1 MNVCAKCFSD
11 KELIGYIGSFEKTG
25 ECDIC
30 NNKEEY
36 IIQLDELQ
44 DFFQEL
50 VDNYQPDKSGV
61 SFKNKIQGNWSL
73 FSNHKSASEILNNLL
88 PKLNTTIL
96 NADFKVNYISD
107 ILDNISYWETL
118 KEELKWEKR
127 FLTDIVH
134 LTEDLGWDGFF
145 NTQYQLG
152 NDISLY
158 RARVHHTSGQKA
170 FEKNEMNCPPKEK
183 VNGGRANSLGIPTL
197 YLSDNE
203 ETVLYEV
210 RASYLD
216 ELTIG
221 EFKLNSIESIKIV
234 DFTEDTDLFQPERVN
249 ETIKGKLLREKI
261 SSDLSKPMRRYD
273 SEIEYIPTQFIC
285 EFIKVFTGAKGIR
298 FQSSLHPKGKNL
310 VIFNQ
315 KLMKC
320 IAAKL
325 VQVNNIS
332 LKSIGI
338 ETQHNNGNRCAS
350 R

>member
-1 MNVCAKCFSD
+1 MNVCSKCFSD
-11 KELIGYIGSFEKTG
+11 NELIGYIESFEKIG
-25 ECDIC
+25 ICDIC
-30 NNKEEY
+30 NRNDEN
-36 IIQLDELQ
+36 IIQLDEIQ

-50 VDNYQPDKSGV
+50 LDNYQPDSAGMPLR
-61 SFKNKIQGNWSL
+61 NKIQGNWSL
-73 FSNHKSASEILNNLL
+73 FSNHKSASEVLNYLL
-88 PKLNTTIL
+88 PRLKTGIL
-96 NADFKVNYISD
+96 NAEFKVNYIPD
-107 ILDNISYWETL
+107 ILDNISHWETL
-118 KEELKWEKR
+118 KEELKWGKR

-145 NTQYQLG
+145 NTQYQLST
-152 NDISLY
+152 NILLY

-170 FEKNEMNCPPKEK
+170 YDIEEMKCPPKEK
-183 VNGGRANSLGIPTL
+183 VEGGRANSLGIPTL
-197 YLSDNE
+197 YLSDNK

-221 EFKLNSIESIKIV
+221 EFKLVSEQSIKIV
-234 DFTEDTDLFQPERVN
+234 DFTEDTSLFQPERVN

-285 EFIKVFTGAKGIR
+285 EFIKVFTGAEGIR
-298 FQSSLHPKGKNL
+298 FQSSLHPQGKNL

-315 KLMKC
+315 DLMEC
-320 IAAKL
+320 VGAQL

-332 LKSIGI
+332 LDSIGL
-338 ETQHNNGNRCAS
+338 ETQHNIG
-350 R
+350 